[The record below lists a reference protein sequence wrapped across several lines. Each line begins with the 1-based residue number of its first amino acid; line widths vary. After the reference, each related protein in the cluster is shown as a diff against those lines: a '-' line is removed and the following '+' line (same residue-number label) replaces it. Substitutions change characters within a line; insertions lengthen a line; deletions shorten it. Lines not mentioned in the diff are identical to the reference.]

1 MGVSPLNSMLATVNS
16 YQIRPEVQVKQKEP
30 ITQATNEI
38 NEKKNDNKTLKIT
51 AVLAGLVVLGT
62 AGIYA
67 YKSYKL
73 RQFLKNIDSTLE
85 IFQNNFKKINTE
97 KPVVSLINTVEQV
110 KNMPKMLPAA
120 VNSYAPLTLSQR
132 ILQYKA
138 NVETFIGREC
148 SPVSGRGTV
157 QVLPIKK
164 FLRWDDAAKRLNNVT
179 KQVPSDT
186 YKSFKICINT
196 FKERYGLQDRE
207 VGFIKEAMNMFA
219 DRIKMALTAKEN
231 VDPRILVKQITPEQ
245 LFAEKISGAF
255 VPSLETNNDVVLN
268 KLFEKVS
275 EAIHF

>member
-30 ITQATNEI
+30 VTQATNEI

-164 FLRWDDAAKRLNNVT
+164 FHRWDDAAKRLNNVT

>member
-164 FLRWDDAAKRLNNVT
+164 FHRWDDAAKRLNNVT